1 MKLSLNWLSDH
12 LDLSGCTTEEIADLL
27 TFAGIEVEGIE
38 QKGAPDKVIIAK
50 ILSSDQHP
58 NADRLSVCKVEYG
71 GEAPAQIVCGA
82 KNYKV
87 GDHVPLAL
95 PGATLPG
102 DFTIKKGKLRGVES
116 EGMMCSGRELEVS
129 EDHEGLL
136 ILPAETTVG
145 NPLSSIFPND
155 TVFEL
160 EVTPNR
166 PDCLSHLGV
175 ARDLAAAMGAEL
187 KGPRDHAVNSIPRQP
202 ANETEIQVSAPEA
215 CPLYT
220 ARRIRGVKVTESPEW
235 LKQRLLAI
243 GLRPINNV
251 VDITNYVLMEM
262 GQPLHAFDVAKL
274 DGGIH
279 VRLAAEGEKFLA
291 LDGEEYT
298 LADDD
303 LLIADQSRGVAI
315 AGVMGGEESGVT
327 ESTTDVLLES
337 AYFDPPAVRR
347 TSRKLGLVSDSSY
360 RFERGVDP
368 HQVAGASDLATKL
381 ILELAGGE
389 ADAAILVAG
398 EAPTLTGEVVVDASK
413 LGSLLG
419 KKLTPKEIDG
429 PLSSL
434 GLEKTSTDDAP
445 STSTWCI
452 PSFRLDLQRPVDL
465 YEEVARLHGLENIP
479 ASSQGQFVDASSE
492 DRSYDFDRT
501 VSAKLVG
508 QGFYECH
515 TIKLIAERQFD
526 DHLCPLI
533 PGEPVALKNRLSDD
547 HSHLRPGL
555 LPGLLQV
562 AERNV
567 RQGAKSLKF
576 VESGTIFIKTKG
588 GKTLEKQHL
597 ALLMSGPASD
607 PNWTNGAPGDASL
620 SHLRGVLDTISPH
633 PVSLIPLETNDELIV
648 RAELKIGKQK
658 IGLCGQLWPA
668 KARSLDIDSPVLVAE
683 IDLAKLE
690 KLSTSDAVLYDELP
704 RFPAITRDIAMEVD
718 RSFANGDLVSFFEK
732 HNQPLLVDFRMF
744 DLFRDDTGEK
754 LAADRKSI
762 AYSLT
767 YRSPERTL
775 ETAEVDDAHGK
786 LLEALQKSLPIT
798 LR

>member
-12 LDLSGCTTEEIADLL
+12 LDLSGRTTEEIADLL

-38 QKGAPDKVIIAK
+38 QKGAPDKVVIAE

-71 GEAPAQIVCGA
+71 GDGPAQIVCGA

-129 EDHEGLL
+129 EDHEGLF
-136 ILPAETTVG
+136 ILPADTKVG
-145 NPLSSIFPND
+145 DPLSSIFPND

-187 KGPRDHAVNSIPRQP
+187 KGARDHVATSIPAQT
-202 ANETEIQVSAPEA
+202 AGEEEIKISALDA

-220 ARRIRGVKVTESPEW
+220 ARRICGVKVTESPEW
-235 LKQRLLAI
+235 LKQKLLAV
-243 GLRPINNV
+243 GLRPINNI

-262 GQPLHAFDVAKL
+262 GQPLHAFDIAKL

-279 VRLAAEGEKFLA
+279 VRMAAEGEKFLA

-303 LLIADQSRGVAI
+303 LLIADQGRGVAI

-327 ESTTDVLLES
+327 ETTTDVLLES
-337 AYFDPPAVRR
+337 AYFDPPGVRR

-368 HQVAGASDLATKL
+368 HQVAGASELATKL

-389 ADAAILVAG
+389 ADPSILVAG
-398 EAPTLTGEVVVDASK
+398 EAPTLTGEVSVDSER

-419 KKLTPKEIDG
+419 KELSPEEVSA
-429 PLSSL
+429 PLEAL
-434 GLEKTSTDDAP
+434 GMQKASGDTT
-445 STSTWCI
+445 TSTWSV

-479 ASSQGQFVDASSE
+479 ASSHGQFVDASPE
-492 DRSYDFDRT
+492 DRSYDFDR
-501 VSAKLVG
+501 VVAANLIG
-508 QGFYECH
+508 QGFFECH
-515 TIKLIAERQFD
+515 TIKLIAERQFV

-555 LPGLLQV
+555 IPGLLQV

-576 VESGTIFIKTKG
+576 FESGTVFITAKG

-597 ALLMSGPASD
+597 ALLTSGPTSD
-607 PNWTNGAPGDASL
+607 PNWAEGAPDISTL
-620 SHLRGVLDTISPH
+620 SHLRGVLDTIAPE
-633 PVSLIPLETNDELIV
+633 PVTLVPLEKNDELIV
-648 RAELKIGKQK
+648 RAEVKIGKQK

-690 KLSTSDAVLYDELP
+690 KLSTAESVLYDELP

-718 RSFANGDLVSFFEK
+718 RGFANGDLVSFFEK
-732 HNQPLLVDFRMF
+732 HDQPLLVDFKMF

-775 ETAEVDDAHGK
+775 ETAEVDEAHGK
-786 LLEALQKSLPIT
+786 LLEQLQKTLPIT